1 MNIGIIGLGYVG
13 LSNALL
19 LGKYHQVF
27 GVDLNSARIEQL
39 CNRKSPLIDPEIE
52 TALQSST
59 VIWNNT
65 IADIT
70 DPIDFWIIATP
81 TDYDDKTDYFDT
93 SSITSV
99 LNNLQEL
106 YGRSSS
112 SGRAD
117 AVISVV
123 IKSTIPVGFTQEVQI
138 QYPNMRIIFM
148 PEFLREG
155 TALKDNYY
163 PSRIVVGNRG
173 EFGQMIA
180 QLYSDAALN
189 QPQVELMDS
198 TEAEATKLFA
208 NTYLAMRVGFFNEL
222 DSFALAKGLDTQRI
236 LKGVSSDPRIGDGY
250 NNPSFGYGGYCLPK
264 DTKQLKANFR
274 QVPHALVSGIVE
286 ANRVRKDF
294 IAEKIIERLCQVE
307 NPIVG
312 VYRLAMKQGSDNF
325 RQSSILGVMGRL
337 SKADVTLQ
345 IFEPGI
351 LDSEFLGHR
360 VEPDL
365 DKFKNTSHLIIANRW
380 DEALSDI
387 SSKVF
392 TRDIFYRD

>member
-1 MNIGIIGLGYVG
+1 MNIGVIGLGYVG

-27 GVDLNSARIEQL
+27 GVDLNPTRIEQL
-39 CNRKSPLIDPEIE
+39 RNRQSPLIDPEIE

-59 VIWNNT
+59 VIWENT
-65 IADIT
+65 IADIS

-93 SSITSV
+93 SSITSI

-106 YGRSSS
+106 YGSSS
-112 SGRAD
+112 SDSAD
-117 AVISVV
+117 VAIAVV
-123 IKSTIPVGFTQEVQI
+123 IKSTIPVGFTQDVQT

-163 PSRIVVGNRG
+163 PSRIVVGDRS
-173 EFGQMIA
+173 EFGQLIA
-180 QLYSDAALN
+180 QLYSQAALN
-189 QPQVELMDS
+189 QPQVKLMDS

-222 DSFALAKGLDTQRI
+222 DSFALAKGLDAKSI

-264 DTKQLKANFR
+264 DTKQLQANFR
-274 QVPHALVSGIVE
+274 HVPHALVSGIVE

-294 IAEKIIERLCQVE
+294 IAEKIIERLRQVE

-325 RQSSILGVMGRL
+325 RQSSILGVLERL
-337 SKADVTLQ
+337 AKADVTLQ
-345 IFEPGI
+345 IFEPEI
-351 LDSEFLGHR
+351 SESEFLGHR
-360 VEPDL
+360 VEPDFEL
-365 DKFKNTSHLIIANRW
+365 FKKSSDLIITNRY
-380 DEALSDI
+380 DI
-387 SSKVF
+387 RLEDVMEKVF
-392 TRDIFYRD
+392 TRDIFRRD